1 MRVLLKVKR
10 LSTRTLCSLPLVIMI
25 VGCLSMRAPELSE
38 KTAASDPRFSIS
50 QFAGTS
56 QSGCSYQYRVYEPA
70 SPISDTHV
78 MLAHGFLRDQGT
90 MVGLSS
96 ALAASGVP
104 VITLDLCNMRL
115 WNGHHERNALD
126 MRSLAN
132 ELGVQDDII
141 YAGFSAGALAAV
153 LAADNDTRAILALD
167 PVDQEAMAV
176 QAIRNLSTPLIG
188 FSGPPSSCNANGNAE
203 PLFTARSEQYLSR
216 NTVLPAASHCSF
228 EVEAVLS
235 VSTRSAAGL
244 EPVSDS

>member
-1 MRVLLKVKR
+1 
-10 LSTRTLCSLPLVIMI
+10 
-25 VGCLSMRAPELSE
+25 
-38 KTAASDPRFSIS
+38 
-50 QFAGTS
+50 
-56 QSGCSYQYRVYEPA
+56 
-70 SPISDTHV
+70 
-78 MLAHGFLRDQGT
+78 
-90 MVGLSS
+90 
-96 ALAASGVP
+96 
-104 VITLDLCNMRL
+104 MRL

-228 EVEAVLS
+228 ESPSDWLCELVCEGGESLEDAHAQRETVIRQTVEAVLS
-235 VSTRSAAGL
+235 VSTRSATGL